1 MEITEVKTRKDRNK
15 FMQVPFS
22 LYKNDPVWVPPL
34 LSEQRTILNPY
45 KNPFFKHS
53 ISKAWVISKN
63 NQPIGR
69 IFGFI
74 DTLKNSLEGA
84 SEGFFGFF
92 ECIDEQEVVDRL
104 FGICRDWLAQNGI
117 KQMVGPMNL
126 SIGNE
131 CGVQLDGFEYPPVVQ
146 MNYNP
151 KYYRDLFEKAGF
163 SKVHDLYAYYL
174 VADDAK
180 NNQQLMEKLE
190 KIGRHA
196 LENQGI
202 KFRSINLKDFNQELE
217 QVRKLFNE
225 SMNKNWGFVPASFE
239 EIEFMGK
246 SLRQI
251 ADTDLIF
258 FAETEGKIVGC
269 SVSVPDINQA
279 LIHVRNGKLF
289 PTGIFKLLYYSRK
302 IDRIRLFFM
311 GVLEEYRNKGL
322 DAVFYYQT
330 VLKVKERGYKT
341 GECSWVSE
349 DNKNLIKI
357 LERFGATR
365 YKTYRMYQKSI

>member
-1 MEITEVKTRKDRNK
+1 MEITEVKTRKNWGQ
-15 FMQVPFS
+15 FLQVPFD
-22 LYKNDPVWVPPL
+22 LYQNDPVWVPPL
-34 LSEQRTILNPY
+34 LSEQKTILNPQ
-45 KNPFFKHS
+45 KNPFFRHS
-53 ISKAWVISKN
+53 ISKAWIISNN

-92 ECIDEQEVVDRL
+92 ECIDEQEVADQL

-117 KQMVGPMNL
+117 RQMIGPMNL

-151 KYYRDLFEKAGF
+151 KYYRSLFEKAGF

-202 KFRSINLKDFNQELE
+202 KFRSINLKDFNRELE

-258 FAETEGKIVGC
+258 FAEAEGKIVGC

-279 LIHVRNGKLF
+279 LIHVRDGKLF

-302 IDRIRLFFM
+302 IDRIRLFYM

-330 VLKVKERGYKT
+330 VLKVKERGYIT

-365 YKTYRMYQKSI
+365 YKTYRMYQKST